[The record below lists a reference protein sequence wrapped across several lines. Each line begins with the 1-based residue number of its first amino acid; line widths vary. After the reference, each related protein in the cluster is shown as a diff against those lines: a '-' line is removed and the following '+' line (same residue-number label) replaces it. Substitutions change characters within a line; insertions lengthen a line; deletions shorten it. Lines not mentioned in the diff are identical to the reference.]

1 MVMQMDFKRIK
12 IIFII
17 TFTLLNIYL
26 FGILLEKNE
35 TTLRFGDGSA
45 TLNIEEA
52 MKDDS
57 IDFPTLSTEME
68 KVPLIKTAKGNTL
81 EEDQKTLTNQTTH
94 YEEGVLHSTL
104 SEPIQLEWEGTAPSS
119 DDRKPIKDFI
129 AAGNILYGSDY
140 SFFTYLPVR
149 KQLVYT
155 QVTNNIPIA
164 DGTGSIIFSL
174 NDENEIISYEQ
185 TYAGDAEVQGSS
197 RNVISEKTAL
207 ESLYLNNQIPA
218 NASIRMMHLAYYRTL
233 SLSDMDIYSPMWY
246 VEIAVENSPV
256 DVKRVDALTGTIISS
271 PTVVVPENGSQSR
284 AKSNSLLLLMEEE
297 SSSGKKASIGVE

>member
-1 MVMQMDFKRIK
+1 MVLRMDFKRIK

-17 TFTLLNIYL
+17 TFTFLNIYL
-26 FGILLEKNE
+26 LSILLAKNE

-45 TLNIEEA
+45 TLNIQEA
-52 MKDDS
+52 MKNDN
-57 IDFPTLSTEME
+57 IDFPPLSNEME

-81 EEDQKTLTNQTTH
+81 EEGQKTLTNQTTH

-104 SEPIQLEWEGTAPSS
+104 SEPIQLEWEGASPTL
-119 DDRKPIKDFI
+119 DDVKPVKEFL
-129 AAGNILYGSDY
+129 AGGNILYGSAY
-140 SFFTYLPVR
+140 SYFTYLPVR
-149 KQLVYT
+149 NQLVYT
-155 QVTNNIPIA
+155 QVTNSIPIA

-174 NDENEIISYEQ
+174 NDEKEVISYEQ
-185 TYAGDAEVQGSS
+185 TYAGDAAVQGSG
-197 RNVISEKTAL
+197 RNVISAKTAL

-256 DVKRVDALTGTIISS
+256 DVKRVDALTGNIISS
-271 PTVVVPENGSQSR
+271 PTVVVPENESQSR